1 MVHKVKVQVER
12 KTMFQSQQKAILLP
26 VMIE

>member
-1 MVHKVKVQVER
+1 MVHKVKVQVGQ